1 MLHIFFS
8 LTESS
13 FEYVVGFKVVRLLDS
28 NSTGTYSRALSIR
41 ILKFVWMWYILDHF
55 NSNSVFKYTSAQLW
69 RIYPSGKYRGLLAN
83 ITLDTYRVFGFILKN
98 CVANGAFFVSL
109 IAACHIPLDSG
120 QPSMSLFLHH
130 QKRACFCH
138 LSVASY
144 HWMQVVAS
152 G

>member
-55 NSNSVFKYTSAQLW
+55 NSNSVFKYSSAQLW

-98 CVANGAFFVSL
+98 CVLQTVHFLSVSL
-109 IAACHIPLDSG
+109 QLVTFHWIQVSPQCH
-120 QPSMSLFLHH
+120 
-130 QKRACFCH
+130 CFYIIKNVH
-138 LSVASY
+138 VFVIF
-144 HWMQVVAS
+144 Q
-152 G
+152 